1 MDDLLLWKEHSHK
14 VLVAGIVMWGVTLIE
29 IVAVAVAVVGD
40 LVVVDE
46 IRREQRAD
54 GPAAIMAIGTA
65 NPPNVID
72 QVNFA
77 DFYFRMTSSEDKQEL
92 KEKFKLICDRTTVKN
107 RYAHLTEEIVEQNPN
122 LRNPT
127 APSLETRLRIMIE
140 AVPNLGKEAA
150 AKALKEWGQPKSMI
164 THLVF
169 CSGAGVDMP
178 GADYQLVK
186 LLGLSPSVKR
196 VMLYH
201 LGCYGGGTV
210 LRVAKDL
217 AENNRG
223 ARVLVVNVEITTVSA
238 FRAPDEAHLDSLVG
252 QALFGDG
259 AAALI
264 VGADPIQGVEKPIF
278 EMAIATQTLLPES
291 EGKIGGQLKESG
303 LAIHLHRDVPKI
315 ISKNI
320 EDALMDAFKQLGI
333 SDWNSLF
340 WVAHPGG
347 PAILNHVET
356 KLKLEPKKLQ
366 VTRRV
371 LREFGNMSS
380 ATVFF
385 VLDETRK
392 QSATEGW
399 ATTGQGLEWGVL
411 CGLGPGIT
419 VETVVLRSV
428 PL

>member
-1 MDDLLLWKEHSHK
+1 MDQSCAAESASK
-14 VLVAGIVMWGVTLIE
+14 IR
-29 IVAVAVAVVGD
+29 
-40 LVVVDE
+40 E

-77 DFYFRMTSSEDKQEL
+77 DFYFRMTNSEDKQEL

-127 APSLETRLRIMIE
+127 VPSLETRLRIMIE

-278 EMAIATQTLLPES
+278 EMAIAAQTLLPES

-385 VLDETRK
+385 VLDEMRK

>member
-1 MDDLLLWKEHSHK
+1 MDQSCAAESACK
-14 VLVAGIVMWGVTLIE
+14 IR
-29 IVAVAVAVVGD
+29 
-40 LVVVDE
+40 E
-46 IRREQRAD
+46 IRRAQRAD

-72 QVNFA
+72 QGNFP

-92 KEKFKLICDRTTVKN
+92 KEKLKLICDRTTVKN

-122 LRNPT
+122 LRNPA

-259 AAALI
+259 AAALV

-278 EMAIATQTLLPES
+278 EMAIAAQTLLPES

-320 EDALMDAFKQLGI
+320 EDALMDAFKQLGV

-356 KLKLEPKKLQ
+356 KLKLKPEKLQ

-385 VLDETRK
+385 VLDEMRK

>member
-1 MDDLLLWKEHSHK
+1 MDDLLLWKEHNHK

-29 IVAVAVAVVGD
+29 IAAVAVAVVGD
-40 LVVVDE
+40 LVVVGE

-259 AAALI
+259 AAALV

-278 EMAIATQTLLPES
+278 EMAIAAQTLLPES

-385 VLDETRK
+385 VLDEMRK

>member
-1 MDDLLLWKEHSHK
+1 MDQSCAAESACK
-14 VLVAGIVMWGVTLIE
+14 IR
-29 IVAVAVAVVGD
+29 
-40 LVVVDE
+40 E
-46 IRREQRAD
+46 IRRAQRAD

-72 QVNFA
+72 QGNFP

-92 KEKFKLICDRTTVKN
+92 KEKLKLICDRTTVKN

-122 LRNPT
+122 LRNPA

-259 AAALI
+259 AAALV

-278 EMAIATQTLLPES
+278 EMAIAAQTLLPES

-303 LAIHLHRDVPKI
+303 LAIPPAPGRPQDHLQEHRGRPDGRVQ
-315 ISKNI
+315 
-320 EDALMDAFKQLGI
+320 AVGRLGLELLVLGGAPRR
-333 SDWNSLF
+333 SG
-340 WVAHPGG
+340 HPQPRGDEAEAEAG
-347 PAILNHVET
+347 EAAGDEARAARVREHVE
-356 KLKLEPKKLQ
+356 
-366 VTRRV
+366 RHRV
-371 LREFGNMSS
+371 LCAGRDEEAVSDGGVGDYRPGAGVGS
-380 ATVFF
+380 A
-385 VLDETRK
+385 LRTR
-392 QSATEGW
+392 
-399 ATTGQGLEWGVL
+399 TGDHRGD
-411 CGLGPGIT
+411 CGAPQRASVTPPSNLGA
-419 VETVVLRSV
+419 VVRLHI
-428 PL
+428 

>member
-1 MDDLLLWKEHSHK
+1 MDDLLLWKEHNHK

-29 IVAVAVAVVGD
+29 IAAVAVVVVGD
-40 LVVVDE
+40 LVVVGE

-259 AAALI
+259 AAALV

-278 EMAIATQTLLPES
+278 EMAIAAQTLLPES

-385 VLDETRK
+385 VLDEMRK